1 MNKKKEENP
10 NPYHKEYGLFNNMRY
25 TLRNMLRVEPTFYIL
40 IPLGVLSATVIK
52 YLWTFI
58 SKSVIDLITG
68 EAPEYRLYWLMAL
81 FFLIR
86 LFAAM
91 LDTLFSNEIFWRY
104 IHTRFEMLYDKNMK
118 IMSMDYENLE
128 DPDIMDCYQ
137 KADNACNT
145 NKEGIEGM
153 MRGIVNFLM
162 NAAVVIAGIAILGT
176 MNPVVM
182 LLITA
187 LAAVNFLIRNH
198 ANKKAKR
205 LVWDPLAK
213 WERKHSY
220 IRNTTTDFN
229 TAKEVRMYSL
239 RGWLLEKYRSINLTR
254 YEAQKENEKIT
265 FFATLS
271 SYVLWAGAQLFL
283 YGWLLHGVIRR
294 GITIGSFTLYL
305 ASAATLFESLK
316 KMLSIVSDLLAR
328 SREVDDFRSF
338 LDLDTDHGAAPGE
351 SLPGMQEYAF
361 TFHNVSFKYPKA
373 ERYALKN
380 LNLTIKA
387 GERLALVGLNGAGK
401 STVIKL
407 LLRLYDPTEGE
418 ILLNGVNIKNMIS
431 KAIIKSSLLYFRRC
445 RFFPFP

>member
-1 MNKKKEENP
+1 M
-10 NPYHKEYGLFNNMRY
+10 GY
-25 TLRNMLRVEPTFYIL
+25 TLGNMLRVEPAFYIL

-229 TAKEVRMYSL
+229 TARKCGCIL
-239 RGWLLEKYRSINLTR
+239 CT
-254 YEAQKENEKIT
+254 
-265 FFATLS
+265 
-271 SYVLWAGAQLFL
+271 AGCSM
-283 YGWLLHGVIRR
+283 G
-294 GITIGSFTLYL
+294 
-305 ASAATLFESLK
+305 
-316 KMLSIVSDLLAR
+316 
-328 SREVDDFRSF
+328 
-338 LDLDTDHGAAPGE
+338 
-351 SLPGMQEYAF
+351 
-361 TFHNVSFKYPKA
+361 
-373 ERYALKN
+373 
-380 LNLTIKA
+380 
-387 GERLALVGLNGAGK
+387 
-401 STVIKL
+401 
-407 LLRLYDPTEGE
+407 
-418 ILLNGVNIKNMIS
+418 
-431 KAIIKSSLLYFRRC
+431 
-445 RFFPFP
+445 